1 MTSRRPTDA
10 LPADALTYDQAGVNY
25 DLIDPL
31 KVAAQ
36 RAAAAT
42 AANLAPHGFSELTA
56 SRGES
61 AYVVDVGPFYLA
73 SIVECLGSKA
83 LVADEMKAL
92 TGKSYY
98 AGIAQDT
105 IAMAVNDLITVG
117 ATPLVVQA
125 YWAAGGSD
133 WFGDAERAQA
143 LVAGWKAACDTCGV
157 AWGGGETPA
166 LAGIVEAG
174 RIDLAASCTGIVNPK
189 TRLSTGDRLAA
200 GDAIVLLASSGIHAN
215 GLSLARKLVE
225 RLPQG
230 YLTEIAPGVSYGEA
244 LLAPTVLYSPVTEAL
259 FKAGITPHYCANVTG
274 HGWRK
279 LMRHPAELT
288 YRFDRVPAV
297 PAVLRFIQQQAKL
310 DDHEAYG
317 TLNMGA
323 GFALYVAAADAER
336 TVEVARSLGIDAMV
350 AGRVEAGPK
359 RVVIEPLNVS
369 FGADELQLR

>member
-1 MTSRRPTDA
+1 MTDA
-10 LPADALTYDQAGVNY
+10 HRPASPDTLSYDQAGVRY
-25 DLIDPL
+25 EMIDPL

-36 RAAAAT
+36 RAAAST
-42 AANLAPHGFSELTA
+42 AVNLGAHGFGEIQA

-92 TGKSYY
+92 TGRSWY

-105 IAMAVNDLITVG
+105 IAMAINDLITVG

-125 YWAAGGSD
+125 YWAAGGSE
-133 WFGDAERAQA
+133 WFGDEQRARA
-143 LVAGWKAACDTCGV
+143 LVEGWKRACDVCGV

-189 TRLSTGDRLAA
+189 QRLSLGDRLGA

-230 YLTEIAPGVSYGEA
+230 YLTEVAPGLSYGEA
-244 LLAPTVLYSPVTEAL
+244 LLAPTTLYSPVTEAL
-259 FKAGITPHYCANVTG
+259 WKAGIAPHYCANITG

-279 LMRHPAELT
+279 LLRHPATLT
-288 YRFDRVPAV
+288 YRIDRVPAV
-297 PAVLRFIQQQAKL
+297 PLVLSFIQQHAKQ
-310 DDHEAYG
+310 DDREAYG

-323 GFALYVAAADAER
+323 GFALFVAAADAQR
-336 TVEVARSLGIDAMV
+336 TVDIAKAQGVDAIV

-359 RVVIEPLNVS
+359 RLVVEPLGFE
-369 FGADELQLR
+369 FGDDALQLR

>member
-1 MTSRRPTDA
+1 MSAEHAPHA
-10 LPADALTYDQAGVNY
+10 APGGPLTYEQSGVVY

-36 RAAAAT
+36 RAAAST
-42 AANLAPHGFSELTA
+42 APMLGAHGFGEVAA

-83 LVADEMKAL
+83 LVADEMQRL
-92 TGKSYY
+92 TGRSFY

-143 LVAGWKAACDTCGV
+143 LVAGWKRACEVCGV

-189 TRLSTGDRLAA
+189 TRLTLGDGLAE

-215 GLSLARKLVE
+215 GLSLARKLAE

-230 YLTEIAPGVSYGEA
+230 YLTPLADGSLYGDA

-259 FKAGITPHYCANVTG
+259 AKAGIVPHYAANVTG

-279 LMRHPAELT
+279 LLRHPAAFT
-288 YRFDRVPAV
+288 YRIHTVPPV
-297 PAVLRFIQQQAKL
+297 PPVLRFIQQQAGQ
-310 DDHEAYG
+310 DDAEAYG

-323 GFALYVAAADAER
+323 GFALYVAAADAAR
-336 TVEVARSLGIDAMV
+336 TVEIAKACGVDAWV
-350 AGRVEAGPK
+350 AGTVEAGPK
-359 RVVIEPLNVS
+359 RLVVEPLDLCWE
-369 FGADELQLR
+369 ADALQLR

>member
-1 MTSRRPTDA
+1 MSSPAPTTLSYA
-10 LPADALTYDQAGVNY
+10 GAGVDY
-25 DLIDPL
+25 ELIDPL
-31 KVAAQ
+31 KVNAQ

-42 AANLAPHGFSELTA
+42 ASHLGAHGFAEVAA

-83 LVADEMKAL
+83 LVADEMAKL
-92 TGKSYY
+92 TGKSWYG
-98 AGIAQDT
+98 AIAQDA

-133 WFGDAERAQA
+133 WFGDAQRAQA
-143 LVAGWKAACDTCGV
+143 LVQGWKQACDACGV

-174 RIDLAASCTGIVNPK
+174 RIDLAAACTGIVNPK
-189 TRLSTGDRLAA
+189 TRLSVGDRLGP
-200 GDAIVLLASSGIHAN
+200 GDAIVLLDSSGIHAN

-230 YLTEIAPGVSYGEA
+230 WLTEVAPGLGYGQA

-259 FKAGITPHYCANVTG
+259 WQAGIAPHYCANITG

-279 LMRHPAELT
+279 LLRHAKALT
-288 YRFDRVPAV
+288 YRIHTLPPVP
-297 PAVLRFIQQQAKL
+297 PVLRFIQQQAGH
-310 DDHEAYG
+310 DAQEAYS

-323 GFALYVAAADAER
+323 GFALFVAAADAER
-336 TVEVARSLGIDAMV
+336 TVQVAQAQGVGARV
-350 AGRVEAGPK
+350 AGVVQAGPK
-359 RVVIEPLNVS
+359 ELLIEPLGLR
-369 FGADELQLR
+369 FGDDALQLR